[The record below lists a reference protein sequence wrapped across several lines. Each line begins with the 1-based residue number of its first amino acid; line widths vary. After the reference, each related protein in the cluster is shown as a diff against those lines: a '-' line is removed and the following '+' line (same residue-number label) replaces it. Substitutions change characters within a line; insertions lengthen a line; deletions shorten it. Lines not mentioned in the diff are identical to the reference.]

1 MQCYY
6 VGGLEESATGMLS
19 EMSKPVSW
27 SMPADKICMKLYR
40 RDEQICDLRYGIFGT
55 YMSILLQFQTLSFR
69 PCSGRALSDAA
80 IHRRVLYEA
89 TKPG

>member
-1 MQCYY
+1 MDEFVVVFDVQCYY

-40 RDEQICDLRYGIFGT
+40 RDEQICDLRYG
-55 YMSILLQFQTLSFR
+55 
-69 PCSGRALSDAA
+69 
-80 IHRRVLYEA
+80 VLFIDVF
-89 TKPG
+89 